1 MTTNIT
7 TTAKFQQKPDYYT
20 SKEDCIASTRDRIQT
35 NTRYKNFNQTH
46 FTAGD
51 VEQFADYCYDK
62 NGKLYKE
69 EISLNDNLFESHNFE
84 IWKGNENLEAP
95 DIANTFSYIFH
106 KFKKG
111 IFVKIMDNKLKVFL
125 PFSNAN
131 FCNEWSGKIRYI
143 NNDIFKYVCDVEGR
157 AQFNEKHVNEHKNTW
172 FANNSLIRYEF
183 PLNEGDTNVSNV
195 KNMLDE
201 LCENRKVPDIEFF
214 LNRRD
219 FPILTKNYCEP
230 YYDLWGS
237 SKQELVSHKYEKY
250 APILS
255 MSKTSNFADILIPI
269 HEDWSRIQSKENKW
283 FPRSFRSC
291 DNDDTFSVNWD
302 DKKEIAVFRG
312 TSTGGGVTI
321 DTNQRLK
328 IVYMSTMRKR
338 DPNDNLPYL
347 DAGITKWN
355 VRPRKLANS
364 ADLQVIDV
372 NKLPFKLVDPL
383 NYKQFCE
390 YKYVIHCAGNVAA
403 FRLGSELS
411 MGSVILLVNSGWK
424 LWFSDMIKPYE
435 HYVPI
440 KEDLSDLIT
449 QIKWCKKNDD
459 KCKIIAQNAR
469 KFYDTYLQ
477 KNGVLD
483 YLQKLLVDLKDK
495 TGIYKYN
502 DVKPLDIQ
510 LEYQKEFISQ
520 FMCKYPKTK
529 KKIKDINEL
538 PLNIKRNNGLL
549 KGMHYLINMINH
561 QDSLENKI
569 FVDDEN
575 MSVIF
580 TNRTVVIKKYN
591 FLGFPI
597 VIKETTNEK
606 KIKENYHEAFVGLTC
621 INKLLKNIPN
631 FCYTYGIYKN
641 NVISEHLPGVSLFD
655 YIKSDKFEFKEYV
668 FILLQICIV
677 LHVAQRE
684 CCLVHY
690 DLTSWNIILQQH
702 ETPIEIEYVL
712 DYDKVIKFHTS
723 IVPIIIDY
731 GKSHVVYDNFH
742 YGFVNMYKFST
753 SHDILSLLIT
763 SIYQIL
769 VEQNVNKTDFGNLL
783 KIANFLSGTKYR
795 KAPFTNSRELK
806 NFLYSAKKYSEL
818 LLSNKHEL
826 ETKTPMDLFEYLNKN
841 LKYKF
846 KFDISTKY
854 NSFMNKSSPEQIFE
868 FILSSTQMDKVNS
881 YINVLQKVKTYN
893 YVDQCS
899 DDILTFYK
907 LQNLL
912 DDFNNTA
919 ADLNEFAET
928 TPSLNKA
935 KFKTITKDLLK
946 ILKDKC
952 QMYDDFEREELTFLT
967 SFNRNIDNS
976 FNESTFLLPNKIK
989 EIIESYKNIDLDE
1002 SIRSIAYRD
1011 VLESMILN
1019 TCFNKYFV
1027 IDKQY
1032 FIDSYQHLLKLDPY
1046 VIKNNIANILTINE
1060 VVEKLNIIEN
1070 NEEEVED
1077 DTEENDEEEVE
1088 DDTETEENN
1097 QEDTEE
1103 NNEEED
1109 ENSEDDEIE
1118 EEI

>member
-1 MTTNIT
+1 MKTNTT
-7 TTAKFQQKPDYYT
+7 TTANFQQKFDYYT
-20 SKEDCIASTRDRIQT
+20 SKDDCMISTRERIQT
-35 NTRYKNFNQTH
+35 NARYKNFNQTH

-62 NGKLYKE
+62 NGKLFKE
-69 EISLNDNLFESHNFE
+69 EISLNDNLFKSHNFE

-95 DIANTFSYIFH
+95 DIQNTFYYIFN

-131 FCNEWSGKIRYI
+131 FCNEWSDKIRHS
-143 NNDIFKYVCDVEGR
+143 NNDIFKYVCGVEGKV
-157 AQFNEKHVNEHKNTW
+157 QFNEKHINEHKNTW

-201 LCENRKVPDIEFF
+201 LCEKRKVPDIEFF

-230 YYDLWGS
+230 YYDLWGGT
-237 SKQELVSHKYEKY
+237 KHELVSHKYEKY

-291 DNDDTFSVNWD
+291 DNDDTFSVNWE

-312 TSTGGGVTI
+312 TSTGAGVTI
-321 DTNQRLK
+321 ETNQRLK
-328 IVYMSTMRKR
+328 LAYLSTLRKR
-338 DPNDNLPYL
+338 DPNDNLLYL

-364 ADLQVIDV
+364 PDLQSIDI
-372 NKLPFKLVDPL
+372 NKLPFKLVDSL
-383 NYKQFCE
+383 NYKQFSE
-390 YKYVIHCAGNVAA
+390 YKYIIHCSGNVAA

-411 MGSVILLVNSGWK
+411 MGSVILLVNSEWK
-424 LWFSDMIKPYE
+424 LWFSHMIKPYE

-440 KEDLSDLIT
+440 KEDLSDLIH
-449 QIKWCKKNDD
+449 QIKWCKKNDA
-459 KCKIIAQNAR
+459 KCKLISQNAR

-483 YLQKLLVDLKDK
+483 YLQKMLVDLKDK
-495 TGIYKYN
+495 IGIYKYN
-502 DVKPLDIQ
+502 DIKPLDIQ
-510 LEYQKEFISQ
+510 LEYQKEFISR
-520 FMCKYPKTK
+520 FMIKYPKTK

-549 KGMHYLINMINH
+549 KGIHYLINMIND
-561 QDSLENKI
+561 QDSLEKI
-569 FVDDEN
+569 FFDDEK

-580 TNRTVVIKKYN
+580 TNKTVTVKKYD
-591 FLGFPI
+591 FLGFPL

-606 KIKENYHEAFVGLTC
+606 KIKENYHEAFIGLTC

-631 FCYTYGIYKN
+631 FCYTYGIYKD
-641 NVISEHLPGVSLFD
+641 NVISEHLSGMSLFD
-655 YIKSDKFEFKEYV
+655 YIKSDKFDFKEYV

-690 DLTSWNIILQQH
+690 DLTSWNIILQH
-702 ETPIEIEYVL
+702 HDTPVEIEYVL
-712 DYDKVIKFHTS
+712 NYDKVIKFHTS
-723 IVPIIIDY
+723 VVPIIIDY
-731 GKSHVVYDNFH
+731 GKSHVVYENTH

-753 SHDILSLLIT
+753 SQDILSLLIT

-769 VEQNVNKTDFGNLL
+769 VDQNINKADFINLL

-795 KAPFTNSRELK
+795 KSPFTNSRELK

-818 LLSNKHEL
+818 LLSDKFEL
-826 ETKTPMDLFEYLNKN
+826 ESKTPMDLFEYLNKN

-846 KFDISTKY
+846 KIDISTKY

-868 FILSSTQMDKVNS
+868 FILSNSQMDKINS
-881 YINVLQKVKTYN
+881 YINALQKVKTYN
-893 YVDQCS
+893 YNDQCS

-912 DDFNNTA
+912 DDFNNTVI
-919 ADLNEFAET
+919 DLNDFAEK
-928 TPSLNKA
+928 TPSLNKS
-935 KFKTITKDLLK
+935 KFKNITKELLK

-952 QMYDDFEREELTFLT
+952 KMYNDFEREELTFLT
-967 SFNRNIDNS
+967 SSLNENVDNS
-976 FNESTFLLPNKIK
+976 FNESTFLLPKKLK
-989 EIIESYKNIDLDE
+989 EIIDSYKNINLDE
-1002 SIRSIAYRD
+1002 SIRSIMYRD
-1011 VLESMILN
+1011 IIESMILN
-1019 TCFNKYFV
+1019 PCFNKFFS

-1032 FIDSYQHLLKLDPY
+1032 FIDSYKDLLKLNPY
-1046 VIKNNIANILTINE
+1046 IIKNNIANVFTINN
-1060 VVEKLNIIEN
+1060 VTEKLNIIES
-1070 NEEEVED
+1070 EEQKNRQEEFRKTED
-1077 DTEENDEEEVE
+1077 DEDDKTDKETEHEIDEE
-1088 DDTETEENN
+1088 TE
-1097 QEDTEE
+1097 
-1103 NNEEED
+1103 
-1109 ENSEDDEIE
+1109 DEIE
-1118 EEI
+1118 EEY